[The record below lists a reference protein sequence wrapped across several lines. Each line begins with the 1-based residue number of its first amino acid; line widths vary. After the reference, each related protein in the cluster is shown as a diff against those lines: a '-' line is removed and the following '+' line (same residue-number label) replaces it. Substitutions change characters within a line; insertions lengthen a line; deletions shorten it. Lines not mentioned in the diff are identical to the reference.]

1 MNLRKLKAAKV
12 EADVSVEQIA
22 NALHVDQA
30 TVYRKLSGK
39 TEFVLS
45 EVIILRELLH
55 LSESDFQTIF
65 FNQELT
71 KTQEN

>member
-22 NALHVDQA
+22 NALHVDRA

-45 EVIILRELLH
+45 EVIALRELLH

-65 FNQELT
+65 FSQELAE
-71 KTQEN
+71 TQE